1 MADTAGQ
8 ASALSVLCPVHPHR
22 RGALEEALAALP
34 LGEASPLARV
44 GTTHFA
50 RWVIIDQLVYEG
62 EGQRPDTLS
71 RPYLLFTSN
80 FDGGVDEYLMD
91 LCRASLADLHGV
103 WSHCV
108 GCPERR
114 AARPLADYLRRHS
127 VDTTMFYAAYPQA
140 TVADVRRCLAL
151 RQQFS
156 EFAVRSQSLDAS
168 ALMRGFQRRFG
179 RALA

>member
-1 MADTAGQ
+1 MANTAGQ
-8 ASALSVLCPVHPHR
+8 ATALSVLCPVHLHR
-22 RGALEEALAALP
+22 LGALEKALATLP

-44 GTTHFA
+44 GSTHFA
-50 RWVIIDQLVYEG
+50 RWVVIEQLVYEG
-62 EGQRPDTLS
+62 EAQKPDTLS

-80 FDGGVDEYLMD
+80 FDGDMDEYLLE
-91 LCRASLADLHGV
+91 LCRASLADLHAV

-114 AARPLADYLRRHS
+114 SARPLADYLKCHR

-156 EFAVRSQSLDAS
+156 EFAVRSQSLDPS